1 MATIQIGPRVQKPVN
16 SRGEQTRN
24 RILEAA
30 RTLFYRRGYARTS
43 FTDIVNETQIRRGN
57 INHYFRTKRDILE
70 AVIDQNVDEYRR
82 LFRQWEQDCPEPRDR
97 LHRFVDMVA
106 ANSNNLIRYGCPIG
120 TLGSELGK
128 DSSDFSDGARRLFDT
143 FADWL
148 ATQFE
153 LLGKKAD
160 ARRLALHLLCRTE
173 GISIVAHVYNDP
185 ALIEAEIEPL
195 HAWIDAL

>member
-1 MATIQIGPRVQKPVN
+1 MAAIEIGPRVRKPVN

-30 RTLFYRRGYARTS
+30 RTLFYQRGYARTS

-57 INHYFRTKRDILE
+57 INHYFRTKKDILE
-70 AVIDQNVDEYRR
+70 AVIDQNISEYRA
-82 LFRQWEQDCPEPRDR
+82 LFEEWEQQYADPRQR

-106 ANSNNLIRYGCPIG
+106 ANSDNLIRYGCPIG

-128 DSSDFSDGARRLFDT
+128 ESSDFSDGARRLFDT

-148 ATQFE
+148 AMQFE

-185 ALIEAEIEPL
+185 ALIETEIAPL
-195 HAWIDAL
+195 HTWIDTL